1 MIKLI
6 LNNIPKRSNNNW
18 TLFNSKAFTLIEVV
32 VVTGILAMAIMPIY
46 QMIIGND
53 ALVKRSKF
61 SYMALN
67 LAREELEMIMSVPY
81 DSIDDFKYGWKKIKG
96 PVVTEDLLKVSRS
109 GGVNRATGTLSSSLS
124 GGFNGGSRLVPGS
137 AGQAVIDGD
146 LSVGEGEYPSE
157 YQRFS
162 RKVVIKNKRGKR
174 FKLITVSVKWFG
186 KGSKDEYGGK
196 LYTLSTLVADHRLS
210 ALK

>member
-1 MIKLI
+1 MK
-6 LNNIPKRSNNNW
+6 N
-18 TLFNSKAFTLIEVV
+18 FNLKNKAFTMIEIV
-32 VVTGILAMAIMPIY
+32 VVTGILALAIIPIY
-46 QMIIGND
+46 QLIIHGD
-53 ALVKRSKF
+53 ATVKKSKF

-81 DSIDDFKYGWKKIKG
+81 DSIDDFKHGWEKIKG
-96 PVVTEDLLKVSRS
+96 PVVTEDLLKVSRT
-109 GGVNRATGTLSSSLS
+109 GGTKKATGTLSGSLA
-124 GGFNGGSRLVPGS
+124 GGFSGGSRLVPGT

-146 LSVGEGEYPSE
+146 LEVGEGEYPSE

-162 RKVVIKNKRGKR
+162 RKVQIKNKRGKR
-174 FKLITVSVKWFG
+174 FKQITVSVKWFG

-196 LYTLSTLVADHRLS
+196 LYVLNSLVADHRLS